1 MSDSLISWL
10 RHVTTGAQKDK
21 SHEKEDRVAKGGDP
35 PTYKRTTTQNIEV
48 LVVWNGL
55 EASYL
60 YPFRIYPWILLDFIL
75 LFV

>member
-1 MSDSLISWL
+1 L

-48 LVVWNGL
+48 LVVWKH
-55 EASYL
+55 
-60 YPFRIYPWILLDFIL
+60 RIYTHSVFIPGFYSILFYY
-75 LFV
+75 LFNYSFNSISL